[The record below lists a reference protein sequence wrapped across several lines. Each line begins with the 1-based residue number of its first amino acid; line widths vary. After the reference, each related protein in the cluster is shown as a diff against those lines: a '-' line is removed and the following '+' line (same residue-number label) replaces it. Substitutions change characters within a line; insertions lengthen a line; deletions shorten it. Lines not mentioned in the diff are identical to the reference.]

1 MKTHSQGKENM
12 AAETDRHI
20 LGIFLKGLLGL
31 LYFLGLKSLGA
42 LSNLIGHLIVFAQR
56 LETFCQ
62 YGRVVDKYVIPS
74 LILGDKPES
83 F

>member
-1 MKTHSQGKENM
+1 MDIVLPGQENM

-20 LGIFLKGLLGL
+20 SRTFLKGLLRL
-31 LYFLGLKSLGA
+31 CYFLGLKSLRA
-42 LSNLIGHLIVFAQR
+42 LDDLIGHLIVLAEG

-62 YGRVVDKYVIPS
+62 DGRVVDKYVIPPV
-74 LILGDKPES
+74 ILGDESES